1 MKGIVLTPHP
11 GAMESW
17 RIVDLQEPLYRSV
30 KDVIGGYM
38 EIVHPRGLPEPY
50 VLLVDEE
57 GRLKDLEVNGLASA
71 WYGDLICGPAI
82 IMQVGMTEEGP
93 DILGL
98 EASQVAEVAAF
109 LRSLSPAGI
118 REEAVTHG

>member
-30 KDVIGGYM
+30 KDEIGGYM

-82 IMQVGMTEEGP
+82 IMQVGITDEGP
-93 DILGL
+93 DVLGL
-98 EASQVAEVAAF
+98 EAGQVAEVAAF
-109 LRSLSPAGI
+109 LCSLSPAGI